1 MTSKRSNSKVKV
13 AQKAKRKTS
22 AEPVCIIEGCERP
35 QFTRDICHACYSV
48 HRRSVLRG
56 DTTWEALEAAG
67 LIGPRKIAPATAA
80 RQAAGLT
87 DRKPTN

>member
-1 MTSKRSNSKVKV
+1 MNCYTS
-13 AQKAKRKTS
+13 
-22 AEPVCIIEGCERP
+22 
-35 QFTRDICHACYSV
+35 
-48 HRRSVLRG
+48 HRRSVLSG
-56 DTTWEALEAAG
+56 ATTWEALEAAG